1 MILRSPDERA
11 VADTA
16 RGTAEVLR
24 RLQPDP
30 PSVWILGPAPAP
42 ISRMKNYYRFHMQ
55 LAAEGPEAIRD
66 LWLSAASELPRH
78 PSVEL
83 VIDVDPLNLR

>member
-1 MILRSPDERA
+1 M
-11 VADTA
+11 
-16 RGTAEVLR
+16 
-24 RLQPDP
+24 
-30 PSVWILGPAPAP
+30 WILCPAPAP

-66 LWLSAASELPRH
+66 LWLSAASELPKH

>member
-1 MILRSPDERA
+1 
-11 VADTA
+11 
-16 RGTAEVLR
+16 
-24 RLQPDP
+24 
-30 PSVWILGPAPAP
+30 
-42 ISRMKNYYRFHMQ
+42 MKNYYRFHMQ

-66 LWLSAASELPRH
+66 LWLSAASELPKH